1 MGAIASL
8 IYKKGKEPVS
18 TIYDSLWEIQ
28 ATDIDGKVIERLGS
42 LVKGKKAVLVVN
54 VATK

>member
-8 IYKKGKEPVS
+8 IFMKGKEPVS
-18 TIYDSLWEIQ
+18 TRYTSLWEIQ
-28 ATDIDGKVIERLGS
+28 ATDIDGKVIERLGE